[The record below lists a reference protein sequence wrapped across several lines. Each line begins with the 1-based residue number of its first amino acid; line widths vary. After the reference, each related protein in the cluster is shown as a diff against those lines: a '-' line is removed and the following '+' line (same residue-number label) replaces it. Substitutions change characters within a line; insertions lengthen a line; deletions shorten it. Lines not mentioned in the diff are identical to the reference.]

1 MCLTN
6 CSDCKFYDS
15 SPYHKGDVLCG
26 VQPAYATIYQ
36 RLKDLDDV
44 TLNSIP
50 LDRCT
55 DFELKDD
62 LKPIEVN
69 LILTPL
75 QMEQLIKNCH
85 DRAIIEQFKEYIPL
99 YSDRELAEALRDRS
113 TEEWIDVDSRC
124 LSAVSYNCISH
135 ILKVRF
141 VRGDVYQYEDVPENI
156 FNDLLSSTSVGQYF
170 NYYIKDVFNFSYL
183 NE

>member
-6 CSDCKFYDS
+6 CSKCKFYDS

-26 VQPAYATIYQ
+26 VQPAYATVYQ

-50 LDRCT
+50 LDTCS

-69 LILTPL
+69 LTLTPL
-75 QMEQLIKNCH
+75 QMKQLLKNCR
-85 DRAIIEQFKEYIPL
+85 DRAIIEQFEEYIPNFGNRTVVSL
-99 YSDRELAEALRDRS
+99 LQGHIS
-113 TEEWIDVDSRC
+113 WIDVDSRC
-124 LSAVSYNCISH
+124 LSAVYYDAHNR

-141 VRGDVYQYEDVPENI
+141 CSGDIYQYEDVPENI
-156 FNDLLSSTSVGQYF
+156 FNNLLNSASLGQYF
-170 NYYIKDVFNFSYL
+170 NYYIKDVFNFSYI